1 MTGLSLFSLR
11 FWNDHFERKPQRE
24 CVYEQVTEVDCE
36 IVRFTITSWHDTIKY
51 HCDGVVFIWN
61 RIFKEE
67 YNKRN

>member
-36 IVRFTITSWHDTIKY
+36 CSIYNNFMADTIKY

>member
-1 MTGLSLFSLR
+1 MRQELNTRTDRLQSV
-11 FWNDHFERKPQRE
+11 
-24 CVYEQVTEVDCE
+24 CVHGQVVKADCE
-36 IVRFTITSWHDTIKY
+36 CSLYRSIEVTSWHDTIKY